1 MMKNVYIIDD
11 HASSKT
17 NGIGSYIRE
26 LIYCMQQA
34 GAKVHVVTCN
44 DETEQFRMA
53 REGEVDKMLIPPM
66 PGYFMENY
74 KTISAFL
81 HLYICDSP
89 DNLFVVNHSPCE
101 SFLKSLKKWFP
112 QSKLAFVIHD
122 MGWTFKLLGDK
133 QKLAEIVRLADSDE
147 IRKEYKG
154 LIDYFMKEQQMYALV
169 DKVIVLAKETREL
182 LKQVYGVEE
191 TKLFFSPNGLRDSC
205 PAVRVPEEKAALKR
219 KLHLPAH
226 EKIILY
232 TGRNNEVKGIYPLVT
247 GFERVLQRYPNCRL
261 VIAGTLFDPYKLLK
275 QASAAA
281 AKISFTGQVTAEKV
295 REWYGVADI
304 GVLPSY
310 LEQCSYT
317 GIEMM
322 MYGLPIVAS
331 DGFCVKDMFADGENA
346 RVARIGDR
354 SDPHEFEDNL
364 AEALLELLQSESLCA
379 RLGKAARKVYESQY
393 EIRYMQERYRRFI
406 FR

>member
-1 MMKNVYIIDD
+1 
-11 HASSKT
+11 
-17 NGIGSYIRE
+17 
-26 LIYCMQQA
+26 MQQA
-34 GAKVHVVTCN
+34 GAKVYLVTCN
-44 DETEQFRMA
+44 YETEQFRIV

-101 SFLKSLKKWFP
+101 LFLKSLKKLFP
-112 QSKLAFVIHD
+112 LSKIIFVIHD

-133 QKLAEIVRLADSDE
+133 LKLAEILRSTDSDG

-154 LIDYFMKEQQMYALV
+154 IIDYFMEEQRMYALV
-169 DKVIVLAKETREL
+169 DKVIVLAKETKEL
-182 LKQVYGVEE
+182 LQQVYGVEE

-205 PAVRVPEEKAALKR
+205 PRRRGFAVRAGSEPEKKTALKQ
-219 KLHLPAH
+219 KLHLPPH

-232 TGRNNEVKGIYPLVT
+232 TGRTSEIKGTYLLLKS
-247 GFERVLQRYPNCRL
+247 FEQVLQRYPNCRL
-261 VIAGTLFDPYKLLK
+261 VIAGTLFDPNKILK

-295 REWYGVADI
+295 REWYRVGDMGI
-304 GVLPSY
+304 LPSY

-331 DGFCVKDMFADGENA
+331 DGFCVGDMFADDKNA
-346 RVARIGDR
+346 RVARIGAR
-354 SDPHEFEDNL
+354 PDPHEFEQNL
-364 AEALLELLQSESLCA
+364 AEALLELLQSESLSA
-379 RLGKAARKVYESQY
+379 RLGKAAREVYESQY
-393 EIRYMQERYRRFI
+393 EIRYMQERYSQLLNGL
-406 FR
+406 